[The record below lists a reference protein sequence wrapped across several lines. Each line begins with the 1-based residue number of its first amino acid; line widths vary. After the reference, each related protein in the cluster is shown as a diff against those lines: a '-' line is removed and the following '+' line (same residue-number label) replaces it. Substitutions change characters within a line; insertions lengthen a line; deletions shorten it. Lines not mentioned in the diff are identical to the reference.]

1 MNQPETLM
9 ETGEIPSCT
18 LDHFKEYDQVVQ
30 LIKDLPENI
39 KEIQEKS
46 YENFSEILSRYQEQ
60 PHLLDPHIPDLLSL
74 LFKFVRDPVVDR
86 SISNEAFKYMYQICK
101 VRSYKVFV
109 KFLPHELSDLDFTL
123 KSLAETNVD
132 DKNASKC
139 WEKRY
144 VLLVWMSVLV
154 LIPFHL
160 ARLDGD
166 KVSGVEGKLTK
177 MEQMYQICKHHT
189 KNNDPCSTVAA
200 FFAAKFLIRADMK
213 DVYLEKFFDWV
224 CKEHDKDTL
233 GYGQLCAVA
242 AILKHGKREDLE
254 PFIKF
259 LVNWITNLGYKDG
272 NDFLKYK
279 YYLKIIQ
286 RLGLVFLP
294 PRKVAAWRYQRGTRS
309 LALHVDKNLDEISGK
324 LMEDVH
330 AGGGGGD
337 DDENFTVPDEI
348 EDVIEELLQGL
359 RSASSDCRWQS
370 AKGVGRICNRLPKS
384 LGDDVVG
391 SVIEIL
397 NPLEPHE
404 AWHGACLALA
414 ELAKRGLLL
423 PYRLPNIVPLLM
435 EALTYDEMKSYM
447 PVGLN
452 IRDAA
457 CYMSWAFAR
466 AYKPSDLKPFVVNI
480 ASALLIT
487 TSFDRE
493 INCRRAASAAFQESV
508 GRLGNFPHGI
518 DILTTAD
525 FFSVGLRTNAYLN
538 ISDFIGQFEEY
549 SQPLIDHLVDRKVN
563 HWDITIRDLAAKA
576 LNVLTKRKP
585 NYIATKVMQKLILE
599 NAKSIDVNSRHGSVL
614 AIGEIVLALSNIET
628 KENTPGKYLTKE
640 TIDQINI
647 LVQDYHTREQF
658 RGMSGELMRLA
669 CLDFIRNASE
679 AKIPIELACIESW
692 QYLIDQ
698 CIIHKSV
705 QVRNLAIKALP
716 IIASSYYQDDKFETI
731 KNKILIYYLTQSDNN
746 LEENCRMGYVGAIG
760 ALPKFMLVPEFEQVL
775 DVLIRHSL
783 MPEASRG
790 ENPIV
795 LKWSEARRE
804 SVKALTNIVETIG
817 FDTNEIPNSFAN
829 KEQLS
834 RVFKCFLTGLQE
846 YTLDN
851 RGDIGAWVREASMT
865 GLTFLLKNC
874 PAELLSD
881 EIVEKVMQGLAQQAV
896 EKIDRTRGLAG
907 RLFCSIVHHSPPVPH
922 IPQHDAL
929 KEIFP
934 VDSSKVLWLFADHTC
949 PLFCAML
956 DFTEYSKH
964 LILGLAASIG
974 QLTESLVK
982 YSSNSFFA
990 YLKTHKSNIPRI
1002 GKEIIQVFE
1011 ENLLNER
1018 VTCPLLSF
1026 LDIVLG
1032 SGSLQ
1037 LLLDDEH
1044 SNFPDEIFRLI
1055 NAEIKGHKKL
1065 YKLVSSINVY
1075 CHLIQVNRI
1084 CVQVLSKLT
1093 FFLGLTHVHVRKCTA
1108 IKLYEAL
1115 VIHGDTC
1122 ESIAEDNLDTILEIL
1137 SETDWG
1143 QPLNEVRPIR
1153 NKLCDLL
1160 GIKPP
1165 ISRVPTVSK

>member
-1 MNQPETLM
+1 MDQPETLA

-18 LDHFKEYDQVVQ
+18 LDHFKDYDQVVEMM
-30 LIKDLPENI
+30 KSLPENVQ
-39 KEIQEKS
+39 KLREKS
-46 YENFSEILSRYQEQ
+46 YEKFSDILSLYQEQ
-60 PHLLDPHIPDLLSL
+60 PHLLDPHIPEFLTL
-74 LFKFVRDPVVDR
+74 LFRYIRDPATPNDVQDD
-86 SISNEAFKYMYQICK
+86 AYKYMYQICK

-123 KSLAETNVD
+123 KSLADTSGSNLD
-132 DKNASKC
+132 AGC
-139 WEKRY
+139 WERRY
-144 VLLVWMSVLV
+144 ILLVWMSVLV

-166 KVSGVEGKLTK
+166 GAQSSTNLDGKTTK
-177 MEQMYQICKHHT
+177 MEQMYQICRQHT
-189 KNNDPCSTVAA
+189 TTNDPCSTVAA

-213 DVYLEKFFDWV
+213 DVYLEKFLEWV
-224 CKEHDKDTL
+224 CAEHDSESI
-233 GYGQLCAVA
+233 GHGQLSAIA
-242 AILKHGKREDLE
+242 SILKHGKREDLE
-254 PFIKF
+254 AYTGK
-259 LVNWITNLGYKDG
+259 LLSWITKMGYRDG

-279 YYLKIIQ
+279 FYLKIIQ

-294 PRKVAAWRYQRGTRS
+294 PKVAVWRYQRGTRS
-309 LALHVDKNLDEISGK
+309 LAMNLDKGGDASS
-324 LMEDVH
+324 LPMEEGVGV
-330 AGGGGGD
+330 AAGD

-359 RSASSDCRWQS
+359 RSASSDCRWLS
-370 AKGVGRICNRLPKS
+370 AKGVGRICNRLPKT

-423 PYRLPNIVPLLM
+423 PYRLPDIVPLLM

-457 CYMSWAFAR
+457 CYMCWAFAR

-518 DILTTAD
+518 EILTTAD

-538 ISDFIGQFEEY
+538 ISDYIGQFEEY
-549 SQPLIDHLVDRKVN
+549 SKPLISHLVARKVN
-563 HWDITIRDLAAKA
+563 HWDIAIRELAAKA
-576 LNVLTKRKP
+576 LNVLTKRQP
-585 NYIATKVMQKLILE
+585 TYLATEMMPKLFE
-599 NAKSIDVNSRHGSVL
+599 NAKSIDVNSRHGSIL
-614 AIGEIVLALSNIET
+614 ALGEVTLALTDIDRGLLTPEIV
-628 KENTPGKYLTKE
+628 ENL
-640 TIDQINI
+640 NI
-647 LVQDYHTREQF
+647 LVQDFHKREQF

-669 CLDFIRNASE
+669 CVDFIRNVSQ
-679 AKIPIELACIESW
+679 AKLPVTLECIESW

-698 CIIHKSV
+698 CIINKV
-705 QVRNLAIKALP
+705 EKVRQLAIRALP
-716 IIASSYYQDDKFETI
+716 TMANSYYIDDTFDSI
-731 KNKILIYYLTQSDNN
+731 KGKILNFYIKQSDNN
-746 LEENCRMGYVGAIG
+746 LEETVRMGYVGAIG
-760 ALPKFMLVPEFEQVL
+760 SLPQFMLVTDLEAVL
-775 DVLIRHSL
+775 EVLIRHSML
-783 MPEASRG
+783 PDPSRG

-804 SVKALTNIVETIG
+804 AVKALTNVVETIG
-817 FDTNEIPNSFAN
+817 FDGNCSFSDE
-829 KEQLS
+829 KCLE
-834 RVFKCFLTGLQE
+834 RVFECFLRGLEE

-851 RGDIGAWVREASMT
+851 RGDIGAWVREASMM
-865 GLTFLLKNC
+865 GLAYLLKNC
-874 PAELLSD
+874 PNAMLKP

-907 RLFCSIVHHSPPVPH
+907 RLFCEIVHHSPPVPH
-922 IPQHDAL
+922 IPQHAAL

-934 VDSSKVLWLFADHTC
+934 ADSSQVLWLFADHTC

-956 DFTEYSKH
+956 DFPEYSRH
-964 LILGLAASIG
+964 LILGLTASMG

-982 YSSNSFFA
+982 YSSNAFFA
-990 YLKTHKSNIPRI
+990 YIRAHKSHIPRI
-1002 GKEIIQVFE
+1002 GDEIIQVFE
-1011 ENLLNER
+1011 ANLLNER

-1026 LDIVLG
+1026 LDVVLS

-1037 LLLDDEH
+1037 ALLDDEE
-1044 SNFPDEIFRLI
+1044 STFADEIFRLV

-1065 YKLVSSINVY
+1065 YKLVSSINVF
-1075 CHLIQVNRI
+1075 CHLIQVNRL
-1084 CVQVLSKLT
+1084 CTRVLAKLT
-1093 FFLGLTHVHVRKCTA
+1093 FFLGLTHVHVRKSTA

-1122 ESIAEDNLDTILEIL
+1122 ESIPEENLEAILEIL
-1137 SETDWG
+1137 SDTDWG
-1143 QPLNEVRPIR
+1143 QPLTEVRPIR
-1153 NKLCDLL
+1153 NNLCELL
-1160 GIKPP
+1160 NIKPP
-1165 ISRVPTVSK
+1165 VAATAPTTN